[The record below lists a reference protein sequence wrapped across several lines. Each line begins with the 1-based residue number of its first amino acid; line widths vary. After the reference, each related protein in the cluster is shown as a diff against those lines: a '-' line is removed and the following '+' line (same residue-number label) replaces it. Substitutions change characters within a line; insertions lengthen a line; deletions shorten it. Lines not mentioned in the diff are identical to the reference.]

1 VEVLLIIVGVLAL
14 QFVLQAWVFPRL
26 GVPT

>member
-1 VEVLLIIVGVLAL
+1 MEIVLIIVGVLAL